1 MDTLWRNARTRVF
14 RLKGRL
20 QSTSLRAIE
29 PDNLDYR
36 SYSIFRPN
44 QKNRG
49 TLYGSPSSL
58 EKYNTFHGAAHYE
71 VMSFVDESGETHI
84 LHDVIVIKKFQPYV
98 KINRSYTIY
107 CISDISGRESK
118 LMFALRHGR
127 VEKEDLDGVGS
138 IIDNA
143 LSSMKRQLSLVAIPS
158 ILSIL
163 LFSLIVL
170 KMVASVLGPAVYVL
184 FALIIGILAVFL
196 AVGLLVVKNKL
207 QAFPSRDV
215 LAEILETEGF
225 TLVDQSSLEMLKT

>member
-1 MDTLWRNARTRVF
+1 
-14 RLKGRL
+14 
-20 QSTSLRAIE
+20 
-29 PDNLDYR
+29 
-36 SYSIFRPN
+36 
-44 QKNRG
+44 
-49 TLYGSPSSL
+49 
-58 EKYNTFHGAAHYE
+58 
-71 VMSFVDESGETHI
+71 MSFVDESGETHI
-84 LHDVIVIKKFQPYV
+84 LRDVVVIKKFQPYV

-107 CISDISGRESK
+107 CISDISGREST

-127 VEKEDLDGVGS
+127 IEKEDLDGVGS

-184 FALIIGILAVFL
+184 FALIIAVLAVFL

-207 QAFPSRDV
+207 QAFPSRNV

-225 TLVDQSSLEMLKT
+225 TLVDQSSLKMLKT

>member
-14 RLKGRL
+14 RLKGQL

-29 PDNLDYR
+29 PDNLDYQ

-58 EKYNTFHGAAHYE
+58 ETYNTFHGAAHYE

-84 LHDVIVIKKFQPYV
+84 LRDVIVIKKFQPYV

-170 KMVASVLGPAVYVL
+170 KMVASVLGPVVYLL
-184 FALIIGILAVFL
+184 FALIIVVLAVFL

-225 TLVDQSSLEMLKT
+225 TLVGQSPFEMQKT